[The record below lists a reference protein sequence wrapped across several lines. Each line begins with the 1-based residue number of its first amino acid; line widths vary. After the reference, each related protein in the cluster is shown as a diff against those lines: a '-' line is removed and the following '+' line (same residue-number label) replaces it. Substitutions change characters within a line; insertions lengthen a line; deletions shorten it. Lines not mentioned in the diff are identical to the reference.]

1 MRKGCL
7 ALAVLGLASCK
18 ASIDPTTDPSRFQ
31 VAIDLVA
38 PSGGSPAM
46 DRLAIGTRATV
57 DAWFEV
63 PESAVLRVDRVAR
76 RGGTGPLRVTALRD
90 QTPEQL
96 VAEWDDGSTPAGVA
110 LEPGPVRLRFEN
122 PSDGAWVAVRPRIET
137 PRSAVVSV
145 STAPTPIVT
154 PSARQPNVVLYLID
168 TLRADHL
175 GTYGYPR
182 ATSPAIDDFARSAV
196 VFERAQAQTSWTR
209 PAVASIFT
217 GLEAWSHGANHR
229 NEGLAEELD
238 TLAERFQAA
247 GFQTGAVIT
256 NPNVA
261 RSYGFAQGFGMFQRL
276 AGGRNSSLHV
286 AEAASAWFDSAVAA
300 TPTKP
305 FFLYLHTVDPHA
317 PYRPAPAFRERLAER
332 VRRLEVGTLAFLRRL
347 GVGREPVTA
356 KILSDLVDLY
366 DAEVAENDAGFG
378 KLIDDLRRR
387 HLLESTV
394 IVLVSD
400 HGEEFHEHGGFEH
413 GSTLYQDQLHVPLIV
428 RAPGFSSGR
437 RTSAV
442 VQQIDLFPTLLDLTG
457 VATDVPGQ
465 SLRPLLVDVDGG
477 DGKPFPEVRELVATM
492 DVDQVVK
499 SSLVRWPWKLVRHE
513 RGPQEGTRSLF
524 DLSRDPTEQLDR
536 AEERP
541 FLADYLSARLAQ
553 RLSMPRTRRAEVPED
568 EELQKDLKALGYL
581 Q

>member
-1 MRKGCL
+1 M
-7 ALAVLGLASCK
+7 
-18 ASIDPTTDPSRFQ
+18 
-31 VAIDLVA
+31 
-38 PSGGSPAM
+38 
-46 DRLAIGTRATV
+46 
-57 DAWFEV
+57 
-63 PESAVLRVDRVAR
+63 
-76 RGGTGPLRVTALRD
+76 
-90 QTPEQL
+90 
-96 VAEWDDGSTPAGVA
+96 
-110 LEPGPVRLRFEN
+110 
-122 PSDGAWVAVRPRIET
+122 
-137 PRSAVVSV
+137 
-145 STAPTPIVT
+145 
-154 PSARQPNVVLYLID
+154 
-168 TLRADHL
+168 
-175 GTYGYPR
+175 
-182 ATSPAIDDFARSAV
+182 
-196 VFERAQAQTSWTR
+196 
-209 PAVASIFT
+209 
-217 GLEAWSHGANHR
+217 
-229 NEGLAEELD
+229 
-238 TLAERFQAA
+238 
-247 GFQTGAVIT
+247 
-256 NPNVA
+256 
-261 RSYGFAQGFGMFQRL
+261 
-276 AGGRNSSLHV
+276 
-286 AEAASAWFDSAVAA
+286 
-300 TPTKP
+300 
-305 FFLYLHTVDPHA
+305 
-317 PYRPAPAFRERLAER
+317 
-332 VRRLEVGTLAFLRRL
+332 RRLEVGTLAFLRRL

-457 VATDVPGQ
+457 VAADVPGQ